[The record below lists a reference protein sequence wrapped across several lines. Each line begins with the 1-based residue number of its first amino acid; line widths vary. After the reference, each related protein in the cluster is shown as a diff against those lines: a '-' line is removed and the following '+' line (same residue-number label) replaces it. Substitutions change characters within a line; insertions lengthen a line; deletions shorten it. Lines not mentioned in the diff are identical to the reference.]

1 MKPVV
6 NGLEQVYGDQIAFRR
21 YNIASPEGEAWASQ
35 YSLRGHPAFLLL
47 NTQGEESWRY
57 VGVVAQAVV
66 EAELNA
72 LLP

>member
-6 NGLEQVYGDQIAFRR
+6 NGLEEVYGDRIAFQR

-35 YSLRGHPAFLLL
+35 YALRGHPAFLLIDD
-47 NTQGEESWRY
+47 QGEESWRY
-57 VGVVAQAVV
+57 VGVVAQARM

>member
-21 YNIASPEGEAWASQ
+21 YNITSSEGEAWASQ

-47 NTQGEESWRY
+47 NTQGEERWRY